1 MFSHVQL
8 FATPWTEVCQAP
20 LSMEFSRQEYW
31 SRVPFPSLG
40 YLPDPGVEPSSLVS
54 PALVGRFFTTE
65 PPGKPETQR
74 EGNKPPWIANVLLRN
89 SLGTSG
95 YRSILKSLCIILQI
109 WGENVFTFFI
119 FFITYK
125 NKILCIIHSGFLLKH
140 THLFVLCLNCVC
152 CLVTKVVS
160 DSFQPHEL

>member
-54 PALVGRFFTTE
+54 PALTGRFFT
-65 PPGKPETQR
+65 
-74 EGNKPPWIANVLLRN
+74 
-89 SLGTSG
+89 S
-95 YRSILKSLCIILQI
+95 
-109 WGENVFTFFI
+109 
-119 FFITYK
+119 
-125 NKILCIIHSGFLLKH
+125 
-140 THLFVLCLNCVC
+140 
-152 CLVTKVVS
+152 
-160 DSFQPHEL
+160 

>member
-54 PALVGRFFTTE
+54 PALAGGLFTTGTTWEAQGANKHQGRKYLTRPGETGKAVKNFTSIPEAPVVGVGRRD
-65 PPGKPETQR
+65 PG
-74 EGNKPPWIANVLLRN
+74 LRQGW
-89 SLGTSG
+89 LP
-95 YRSILKSLCIILQI
+95 R
-109 WGENVFTFFI
+109 
-119 FFITYK
+119 
-125 NKILCIIHSGFLLKH
+125 
-140 THLFVLCLNCVC
+140 
-152 CLVTKVVS
+152 
-160 DSFQPHEL
+160 